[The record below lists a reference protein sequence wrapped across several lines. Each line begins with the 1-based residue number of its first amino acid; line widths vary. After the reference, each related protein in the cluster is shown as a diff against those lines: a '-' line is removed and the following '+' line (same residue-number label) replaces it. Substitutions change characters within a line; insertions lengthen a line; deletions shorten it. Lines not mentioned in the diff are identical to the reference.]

1 MFLII
6 VQLYAKSYNNNDNNN
21 NNNNNNNRRYLYEYF

>member
-21 NNNNNNNRRYLYEYF
+21 NNNNNNRRYLYEYF

>member
-1 MFLII
+1 MFLVI

-21 NNNNNNNRRYLYEYF
+21 NNNNNNRRYLYEYF

>member
-21 NNNNNNNRRYLYEYF
+21 NINNNNRRYLYEYF

>member
-21 NNNNNNNRRYLYEYF
+21 NSNNNNRRYLYEYF

>member
-21 NNNNNNNRRYLYEYF
+21 NNNNNNKRYLYEYF